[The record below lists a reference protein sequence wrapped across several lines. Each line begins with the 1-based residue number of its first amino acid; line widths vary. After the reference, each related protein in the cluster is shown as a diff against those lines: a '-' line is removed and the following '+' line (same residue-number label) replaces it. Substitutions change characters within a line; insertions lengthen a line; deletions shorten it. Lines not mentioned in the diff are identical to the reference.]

1 MRPQFSEF
9 LEITE
14 IPEYRDNHHSQ
25 VAGGQGERS
34 KPASLA
40 RGFALLDNM
49 RRPSHRHPIARPLS
63 RLFGQSRRWCSAA
76 VAVSMLFQALL
87 PLLHQPQVAANADG
101 IPAWIFASLCRG
113 AAADVA
119 TIPADEN
126 QQPAPS
132 TAPRCPVCLA
142 AQLASLMLPPPNVA
156 GVTLPIHGEAARFQD
171 TTVAPVIA
179 ARILSPQARAPPSPV

>member
-1 MRPQFSEF
+1 MVKASGANP
-9 LEITE
+9 
-14 IPEYRDNHHSQ
+14 H
-25 VAGGQGERS
+25 RS
-34 KPASLA
+34 HVDS
-40 RGFALLDNM
+40 RWLDNM
-49 RRPSHRHPIARPLS
+49 RRQSHRHHIARPLS
-63 RLFGQSRRWCSAA
+63 RLFGQSRRWCNAA
-76 VAVSMLFQALL
+76 VAVSLLFQALL

-142 AQLASLMLPPPNVA
+142 AQLASLMLPPPTVA
-156 GVTLPIHGEAARFQD
+156 GVTLPIQGEAARFQD
-171 TTVAPVIA
+171 ATVAPIIA
-179 ARILSPQARAPPSPV
+179 ARSLKPAGARATVAGVISALCRGPSGRGITSADASQAA